1 MPRAAH
7 VQEVL
12 ERENFILCSFPQPN
26 MQKLP
31 EIKEGGQISKPWQAG
46 RILFGRARDSIP
58 GSQLRRFETAMAG
71 DPVGQAEG
79 EEVRAPQLTVEH
91 LGRARIKAQR
101 KHSH

>member
-1 MPRAAH
+1 
-7 VQEVL
+7 
-12 ERENFILCSFPQPN
+12 

-79 EEVRAPQLTVEH
+79 GRGACTAAHRGAPGQGKDQSAEETLTLGEH
-91 LGRARIKAQR
+91 
-101 KHSH
+101 